1 MNYYTVKIAEEINA
15 LSSPGDKIDRLLFHH
30 KNFNQMHYKPGAK
43 LNPFYG
49 DVKEIVGNWFAQE
62 ISYQEKK
69 YQWDVSPLAS
79 PVTTLKENKAEP
91 FKILCFLSVDQIAII
106 LRALDSLRIIQARS
120 MNQVFESIVPYLST
134 TRKQQISWES
144 MRSKAYNFEENDK
157 KVVIGALE
165 SIIAWV
171 REY

>member
-15 LSSPGDKIDRLLFHH
+15 VPSPGDKIDRLLFHH
-30 KNFNQMHYKPGAK
+30 KNFNQMHRKPGAK

-79 PVTTLKENKAEP
+79 PVTTLKENKTEP

-165 SIIAWV
+165 SIIAWI